1 MRYSAKMRKTG
12 FAKRSRS
19 SSNAMICAER
29 LLAVLLDSRGAQP
42 SQAMLVDGKLPGKEF
57 VHRQGVAAAG
67 LLKGEQTATNRGDD
81 FGLTA
86 DNPPFGTGRG
96 QIRNC

>member
-1 MRYSAKMRKTG
+1 MKKIG

-42 SQAMLVDGKLPGKEF
+42 SQAMLVDGKLPGQEF
-57 VHRQGVAAAG
+57 IHGQGVAAAG
-67 LLKGEQTATNRGDD
+67 LLEGEQAAADRGND
-81 FGLTA
+81 FSLTA
-86 DNPPFGTGRG
+86 NDPPFGAGRG
-96 QIRNC
+96 QIRDR

>member
-1 MRYSAKMRKTG
+1 MKKIG
-12 FAKRSRS
+12 LAKRRRS
-19 SSNAMICAER
+19 SSNWIGSG
-29 LLAVLLDSRGAQP
+29 LLAILLDTGGAQP
-42 SQAMLVDGKLPGKEF
+42 RQTMLVDGKLPGKEF
-57 VHRQGVAAAG
+57 VHRQGVPAAG

>member
-1 MRYSAKMRKTG
+1 MKKIG
-12 FAKRSRS
+12 LAKRDRS
-19 SSNAMICAER
+19 SSNSIGSG
-29 LLAVLLDSRGAQP
+29 LLAILLDTGGAQ
-42 SQAMLVDGKLPGKEF
+42 SRQTMLVDGKLPGKEF
-57 VHRQGVAAAG
+57 VHRQGVPAAG
-67 LLKGEQTATNRGDD
+67 LLEGEQTATNRSDD